1 MPKPKL
7 LAATLTVLA
16 ASLGLA
22 AHDPL
27 AEVRAALAQHLPAA
41 YLEAPTPERIEHVQD
56 PLLRGLLWLY
66 YASEVLAELDAAHPD
81 LAAYQEALAR
91 AAEALEAAGSR
102 SEEVAAIVD
111 EATRRHLEVL
121 EALLNRVPPEAQEAL
136 ARAIEASSRGNAEA
150 TEAVTRRGHPNPEE
164 DEDTPGSEEDRPT
177 RPEPPEPPAPHRP

>member
-1 MPKPKL
+1 MPKPKW
-7 LAATLTVLA
+7 LAATLAVLA
-16 ASLGLA
+16 VSFGLA

-27 AEVRAALAQHLPAA
+27 AEVRAALAQYLPAA

-56 PLLRGLLWLY
+56 PLQRGLLWLY
-66 YASEVLAELDAAHPD
+66 YASEVLAELEAAHPD
-81 LAAYQEALAR
+81 LETYQAALAR

-102 SEEVAAIVD
+102 SEEVVAIVD

-136 ARAIEASSRGNAEA
+136 ARAVEASSRGNAEA
-150 TEAVTRRGHPNPEE
+150 TEAVARRGHPEPEE
-164 DEDTPGSEEDRPT
+164 EDTPGSEEDHPT